1 MESDKIKELE
11 DQLKQKDTQ
20 LKIKDN
26 QLKQTH
32 NELQALK
39 DKTYEEIIKN
49 GHVYIIK
56 CDGGIKV
63 GKTKLPVN
71 KRIKGLQTGNVDDI
85 EILFDCE
92 TNNADLLERCVHD
105 ILYKYR
111 CKSNR
116 EFFDCDVEYIKMIIE
131 YTNTTFNTMKSTYQN
146 ITKEE
151 LYHKYTSKIEEIKE
165 KYNIEEYEEEIDEDY
180 EIKQL
185 LRENYNYSNN
195 VKDFVLYKHVKAML
209 KNNSIIM
216 DKDSL
221 INSIKT
227 IFPDSEYNNVK
238 CIYYKNYRNVFT
250 NLKQIYF

>member
-1 MESDKIKELE
+1 MELDKIKELE
-11 DQLKQKDTQ
+11 DQLKQKD
-20 LKIKDN
+20 N
-26 QLKQTH
+26 QLKQTQ

-39 DKTYEEIIKN
+39 DKTYEEVIKN

-63 GKTKLPVN
+63 GKTKLQVN

-146 ITKEE
+146 ISKEE

-165 KYNIEEYEEEIDEDY
+165 KYNIEDYEEEIEEDY
-180 EIKQL
+180 EIKQI

-195 VKDFVLYKHVKAML
+195 IKDFVLFKNVKAML
-209 KNNSIIM
+209 KENNIIM

-221 INSIKT
+221 INKINILFPEAEFNDRKT
-227 IFPDSEYNNVK
+227 INYID
-238 CIYYKNYRNVFT
+238 YRNVFT